1 VGVLEQV
8 LDEVKPEQIRLLSG
22 ASVPERLARLL
33 ARGRDIPVG
42 VAGVRLL
49 PHVFA
54 RAYAALFPREERL
67 RLRALLDQT
76 RRDAPTLPAGEG
88 RRFLFITCR
97 TRHHFVVDPLVE
109 AVRTAGAKA
118 CVIASSDE
126 DPEFNSRVDGLLG
139 SGVPAGFAMDYLPRE
154 ERAALVRRYR
164 PVLRRVW
171 RGVNSD
177 PDLSARLD
185 WHGVSLLPVLRP
197 FLRSAVEQSLLTAL
211 LHQEAAFRTF
221 DVLRPDAVL
230 ITSDRRYAERAAAL
244 VARARG
250 IPSVLCSGTLILSR
264 DRINAFDV
272 GDRIVVIGEH
282 LRQSLIHEEGIEPGR
297 VSVIGDPRSN
307 AARLVPT
314 AHLREEVRRDFGLA
328 PGRPLIVLVSKYVS
342 LLFSAPEREA
352 LIRTMCGAARQLPG
366 VDVVVKVHPNE
377 DLGRLRQQVVEWEWP
392 EAILTKDYDIHRLFA
407 AADAA
412 VMVTSMA
419 GLEAMALGCPV
430 VAVQTVGKDFEGVYM
445 PPYVSAGSVP
455 RVDLGDPAGLAA
467 SLRRL
472 LDDPENRA
480 AVIERAPCV
489 FRALC
494 PSVDGRLAER
504 LLALTDDI
512 LAARRTHGS
521 REQAVVVGERR
532 IGPVRRSSSR
542 PRPASAPSDPA
553 LARRSAWIP
562 RPECGADAVKFR
574 PSGWTRLVS
583 RCAKGGLSG
592 RDDGEPAE
600 PARHAGGARAESRGP
615 GRAQRSRDQARP
627 HLLLGALRRGK
638 RGCPGC
644 ARCGALQGALG
655 RDHQFAAPAAR
666 GGQGPAHHPL
676 DRYGGSGRSGAGG
689 RRDSRGG

>member
-1 VGVLEQV
+1 MSRVLLVTEATRTIGEFRRVWVRRLYARYVRRYRAAVARAAVRLSRKHEVTVLTARQLVDAAALPAGMVLRYYDDESFKVDSRALAEGTRRLAAGWWPDPKREPELLYRGIWLPHLLTVSKALSLRLEVVERVGVLEQV

-42 VAGVRLL
+42 VAGVHLL

-54 RAYAALFPREERL
+54 RVYAALFPREERL
-67 RLRALLDQT
+67 RLRSLLDQT
-76 RRDAPTLPAGEG
+76 RRDAPTLSAGEG

-126 DPEFNSRVDGLLG
+126 DPEFNARVDGLLG

-154 ERAALVRRYR
+154 DARALVRRYR
-164 PVLRRVW
+164 PVLKRVW
-171 RGVNSD
+171 RRVKSD
-177 PDLSARLD
+177 PNLSARLD

-197 FLRSAVEQSLLTAL
+197 FLRSAVEQSLLTGL
-211 LHQEAAFRTF
+211 LHQEAAFRAF
-221 DVLRPDAVL
+221 DVLRPDAVV

-264 DRINAFDV
+264 DRTNAFDV

-282 LRQSLIHEEGIEPGR
+282 LRQSLINEEGIEPGR

-314 AHLREEVRRDFGLA
+314 ARLREQVRLDFDLA
-328 PGRPLIVLVSKYVS
+328 PGRPLVVLVSKYVS

-352 LIRTMCGAARQLPG
+352 LFRTMCGAARQLPG

-377 DLGRLRQQVVEWEWP
+377 DLPRLRQQVVEWEWP
-392 EAILTKDYDIHRLFA
+392 EAVLTKDYDIHRLFA

-412 VMVTSMA
+412 IMVTSMA

-445 PPYVSAGSVP
+445 PPYVSAGPVP

-472 LDDPENRA
+472 LDDPENRT
-480 AVIERAPCV
+480 AVIERG
-489 FRALC
+489 RAFSARYVH
-494 PSVDGRLAER
+494 PVDGRLAER

-512 LAARRTHGS
+512 RAAGRT
-521 REQAVVVGERR
+521 A
-532 IGPVRRSSSR
+532 
-542 PRPASAPSDPA
+542 
-553 LARRSAWIP
+553 
-562 RPECGADAVKFR
+562 
-574 PSGWTRLVS
+574 
-583 RCAKGGLSG
+583 
-592 RDDGEPAE
+592 
-600 PARHAGGARAESRGP
+600 
-615 GRAQRSRDQARP
+615 
-627 HLLLGALRRGK
+627 
-638 RGCPGC
+638 
-644 ARCGALQGALG
+644 
-655 RDHQFAAPAAR
+655 
-666 GGQGPAHHPL
+666 
-676 DRYGGSGRSGAGG
+676 
-689 RRDSRGG
+689 

>member
-1 VGVLEQV
+1 MSRVLLVTEATRTIGEFRRPWVRWLYARYVRRYRAAVARAAVRLSHEHEVAVLTARQLVDAAALPAGVVVRYYDDESFKVDSRALAEGTRRLAAGWWPDPKRAPALLYRGIWLPDLLTVSKALSLRLEVVERVGVLEQV

-164 PVLRRVW
+164 PVLRRLW
-171 RGVNSD
+171 RRVNSD

-197 FLRSAVEQSLLTAL
+197 FLRSAVEHSLLTAL

-282 LRQSLIHEEGIEPGR
+282 LRQSLIHEVGIEPGR

-307 AARLVPT
+307 AAKLVPT
-314 AHLREEVRRDFGLA
+314 ARLREEVRRDFGLA

-352 LIRTMCGAARQLPG
+352 LIRTMCRAARQLPG

-377 DLGRLRQQVVEWEWP
+377 DFARLRQQVVEWEWP

-480 AVIERAPCV
+480 AVIERA
-489 FRALC
+489 RAFSALYVH
-494 PSVDGRLAER
+494 PVDGRLAER

-512 LAARRTHGS
+512 LAAGRT
-521 REQAVVVGERR
+521 A
-532 IGPVRRSSSR
+532 
-542 PRPASAPSDPA
+542 
-553 LARRSAWIP
+553 
-562 RPECGADAVKFR
+562 
-574 PSGWTRLVS
+574 
-583 RCAKGGLSG
+583 
-592 RDDGEPAE
+592 
-600 PARHAGGARAESRGP
+600 
-615 GRAQRSRDQARP
+615 
-627 HLLLGALRRGK
+627 
-638 RGCPGC
+638 
-644 ARCGALQGALG
+644 
-655 RDHQFAAPAAR
+655 
-666 GGQGPAHHPL
+666 
-676 DRYGGSGRSGAGG
+676 
-689 RRDSRGG
+689 